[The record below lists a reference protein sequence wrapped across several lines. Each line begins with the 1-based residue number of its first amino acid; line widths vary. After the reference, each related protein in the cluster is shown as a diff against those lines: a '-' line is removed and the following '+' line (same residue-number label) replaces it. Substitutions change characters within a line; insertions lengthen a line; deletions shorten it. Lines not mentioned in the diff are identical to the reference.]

1 MQENRCLKDSPI
13 CVVAV
18 LVADAMLWQCLHV
31 PIGKPPPDNST
42 SGHLAHCHRRRRICA
57 ASQHCSTHSTTAGA
71 VEQGS
76 CGWIADDAGS
86 DTYLNFLSTTVSS
99 TPKASTSCR
108 KCNSSGVAEQQYH
121 NCLDL
126 AAERQAHLGDEE
138 AVTLIQRHV
147 VQGLSRPDAA
157 TFKTSAEKEGRL
169 SRRKGGA

>member
-1 MQENRCLKDSPI
+1 
-13 CVVAV
+13 V
-18 LVADAMLWQCLHV
+18 LLLNTA
-31 PIGKPPPDNST
+31 
-42 SGHLAHCHRRRRICA
+42 AH
-57 ASQHCSTHSTTAGA
+57 TARQQVLLSKGA
-71 VEQGS
+71 VAGLLMMQ
-76 CGWIADDAGS
+76 GS

>member
-1 MQENRCLKDSPI
+1 MLLLNTAAHTARQQ
-13 CVVAV
+13 V
-18 LVADAMLWQCLHV
+18 LLS
-31 PIGKPPPDNST
+31 K
-42 SGHLAHCHRRRRICA
+42 
-57 ASQHCSTHSTTAGA
+57 GA
-71 VEQGS
+71 VAGLLMMQ
-76 CGWIADDAGS
+76 GS

-108 KCNSSGVAEQQYH
+108 KCNSSSGVAEQQYH